1 MLGRPAGLYRIIT
14 VFLTP
19 DFFEVVAIHRRHQEI
34 PCAHGLRRRA
44 SAHSRISTLPSSFA
58 SRDWRNCCAPRQLLW
73 ILTLLLL
80 SLPALAQQDL
90 VVGVSV
96 HGNRRI
102 PGETVK
108 ARIFTHIGDVYD
120 PAAIQRDFNS
130 LWNTGYFEDIR
141 FEREQTP
148 KGWTLHIYVK
158 ERPTIREISYTGL
171 SSVSTSDVLDRFK
184 ERKVGLSVESQYDP
198 TKIKKAEVTLKGL
211 LAEHGR
217 QFATI
222 RSEVRPIPP
231 AAVGLTFVIKEGPKV
246 KVGKIRFVG
255 NKHINSRTLLAS
267 MKNLKP
273 IGIPKSIFLEN
284 LFAKTY
290 DATKLSEDTERVRS
304 EFQNRGYFKVLV
316 DDPKTDIH
324 DTGHTGF
331 HIPPFQKGAGKA
343 VDITMVIDE
352 GSRYTLDSI
361 TFKNNKAITN
371 VAALRSLFPMKDGDI
386 FSREK
391 VAKGL
396 QTLTKAYGEQGY
408 INFTPVPSTTFDDDK
423 KTVKLEIDVD
433 EGKLFSVRRIEFQ
446 GNTTTRDKVIRREIA
461 LEEGQAYNSRLWELS
476 LLRLNQ
482 LGYFDP
488 LKPDDPNTTDRKLDE
503 KAGTVDL
510 TLKVKE
516 KGKNSIGLQGGVSG
530 LAGAFIGI
538 TYATNNFLGL
548 GETLSVQASLGNHQ
562 RDLMFG
568 FTQPYLF
575 DRPIQ
580 AGFTVYTRKSDY
592 NQARQYALATGQ
604 NLNLPSQVANNLQNY
619 TQSSTGVSFSVSYPL
634 RRSFKRLGLSYSL
647 DRSSLIAVSDASK
660 VLFNN
665 INFRGLS
672 GTQALSGIVSSKIV
686 PSFTMNTLDA
696 AYQPH
701 HGKSIFIGGEFAGLG
716 GDVYIFR
723 PIIQYKQFFPVNKRR
738 NAIGYNLQASYITGY
753 NNVVAPPYERFY
765 LGGDNDLRGFDIRTV
780 SPLAFLPSAVTVSL
794 RNPDNSFVPKDPR
807 IPVGADGAGR
817 CAPVANCWNIPVPA
831 QQLVPPGGDLSLTG
845 NLEYRIAIAGPV
857 VLAPFVDLGLNPIVR
872 PSQLRINSGQF
883 NDLQNTLFGC
893 PEIDPALQ
901 CVGGQ
906 KIGFSRYLRPV
917 PGTNWVPR
925 MSTGIELQVMLPVI
939 NAPFRI
945 YWAYN
950 PLRLNSTT
958 KPPVPITRDMF
969 PCPVAGDPSCVNKG
983 AGDYTYQNTID
994 TLGPTYNLHEPR
1006 KTFRFSVSTTF

>member
-1 MLGRPAGLYRIIT
+1 MA
-14 VFLTP
+14 
-19 DFFEVVAIHRRHQEI
+19 
-34 PCAHGLRRRA
+34 
-44 SAHSRISTLPSSFA
+44 
-58 SRDWRNCCAPRQLLW
+58 LLV
-73 ILTLLLL
+73 L
-80 SLPALAQQDL
+80 SLPAVAQQDL
-90 VVGVSV
+90 IVEIRV

-102 PGETVK
+102 PAETVK
-108 ARIFTHIGDVYD
+108 GRIFTHVGDVYD
-120 PAAIQRDFNS
+120 LAAIERDFNS

-148 KGWTLHIYVK
+148 KGWILHIYVK
-158 ERPTIREISYTGL
+158 ERPTIREINYTGL
-171 SSVSTSDVLDRFK
+171 SSVTTSDVLDRFK

-198 TKIKKAEVTLKGL
+198 TKIKKAEVILKEL

-231 AAVGLTFVIKEGPKV
+231 AAVGLTFVIREGPKV
-246 KVGKIRFVG
+246 KVGKIRFIG
-255 NKHINSRTLLAS
+255 NKHISSRTLLAA

-273 IGIPKSIFLEN
+273 IGIPKSIFLES

-316 DDPKTDIH
+316 EDPKTDIH

-331 HIPPFQKGAGKA
+331 HIPLLQKGPGKS
-343 VDITMVIDE
+343 VDITMPIEE
-352 GSRYTLDSI
+352 GSRYTLGSI

-371 VAALRSLFPMKDGDI
+371 NAALRSLFAMKDGDI

-396 QTLTKAYGEQGY
+396 QNLTKAYGETGY
-408 INFTPVPSTTFDDDK
+408 INFTPVPNTTFDDDK
-423 KTVKLEIDVD
+423 KTVNLEIDVD
-433 EGKLFSVRRIEFQ
+433 EGKQFFVRRIEFQ

-461 LEEGQAYNSRLWELS
+461 LEEGQQYNSRLWELS

-516 KGKNSIGLQGGVSG
+516 KGKNQIGLQGGVSG
-530 LAGAFIGI
+530 LAGAFIGL
-538 TYATNNFLGL
+538 TYSTNNFLGL
-548 GETLSVQASLGNHQ
+548 GETLSVQASLGNRQ
-562 RDLMFG
+562 RDLLFG
-568 FTQPYLF
+568 FTEPYLF

-580 AGFTVYTRKSDY
+580 AGFTVYTRKSSYD
-592 NQARQYALATGQ
+592 QAQQLSIQSGQ
-604 NLNLPSQVANNLQNY
+604 QLNLPTPLLQNLQNY
-619 TQSSTGVSFSVSYPL
+619 TQSSTGATFSVSYPL
-634 RRSFKRLGLSYSL
+634 RRSFKRLGISYSY
-647 DRSSLIAVSDASK
+647 DRSSLVAVSEASK
-660 VLFNN
+660 ILFTN
-665 INFRGLS
+665 INFRGIS
-672 GTQALSGIVSSKIV
+672 GPNALNGIITSKIV

-701 HGKSIFIGGEFAGLG
+701 HGKSIFLGGELAGLG
-716 GDVYIFR
+716 GTIYTVR
-723 PIIQYKQFFPVNKRR
+723 PVVSYKQFFPVNKRR
-738 NAIGYNLQASYITGY
+738 NAIGFNFQGSFITGY
-753 NNVVAPPYERFY
+753 NGVVAPPFERAY
-765 LGGDNDLRGFDIRTV
+765 LGGDNDLRGFDTRTI
-780 SPLAFLPSAVTVSL
+780 SPIAFLPSTQSVSL

-807 IPVGADGAGR
+807 IPVGADSAGR
-817 CAPVANCWNIPVPA
+817 CAPAPNCWNIPVPF
-831 QQLVPPGGDLSLTG
+831 QQLVAPGGDLSLVG
-845 NLEYRIAIAGPV
+845 NLEYRITIAGPV
-857 VLAPFVDLGLNPIVR
+857 VLAPFMDVGVNPIIR
-872 PSQLRINSGQF
+872 TSQLKINNGQF
-883 NDLQNTLFGC
+883 NDLENTIFGC
-893 PEIDPALQ
+893 PALDPAFQ
-901 CVGGQ
+901 CAGGQ
-906 KIGFSRYLRPV
+906 KIGFSQFLQPV

-950 PLRLNSTT
+950 PLRLDTSTS
-958 KPPVPITRDMF
+958 PPVPITKSMF
-969 PCPVAGDPSCVNKG
+969 PFDTNFG
-983 AGDYTYQNTID
+983 AAQYTYQNTID
-994 TLGPTYNLHEPR
+994 ALGPNYTLREPL